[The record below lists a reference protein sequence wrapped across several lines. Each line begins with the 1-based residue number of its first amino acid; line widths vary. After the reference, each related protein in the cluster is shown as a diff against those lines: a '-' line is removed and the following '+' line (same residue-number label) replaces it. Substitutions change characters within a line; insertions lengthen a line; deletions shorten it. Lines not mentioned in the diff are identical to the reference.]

1 MASHQQTR
9 IQAYLE
15 KNKIGPLFEVRCALA
30 GRLLRG
36 GQRWGRGCPHN
47 GRGPPRSPGE
57 RRGEDEFDT
66 LLRQCRHPSPC
77 PAARHHACALV
88 SLLHAPPSAGAPR
101 SPLVPAIPR
110 MCPASSPRRGR
121 AALCFARS
129 RAGRQTGAPCALPPA
144 GRVPGAAPAALPL
157 RSGGRGT
164 AARPRRPAAGSR
176 APTAHPP
183 CAARGG
189 GASEPPGLQGGSAE
203 HRARHGPRASP
214 RALPLFDRPA
224 VRDRW
229 VPPTGKHT
237 LCTEPSERSLS
248 CEKSVSVVFSEIFI
262 CSHTPCAT
270 DFPVSYND
278 VLAGICRC
286 TDVHILLFR
295 YISCEYLEFKRVLE
309 QS

>member
-1 MASHQQTR
+1 MPPAPSR
-9 IQAYLE
+9 PRAE
-15 KNKIGPLFEVRCALA
+15 SP
-30 GRLLRG
+30 
-36 GQRWGRGCPHN
+36 
-47 GRGPPRSPGE
+47 GPP
-57 RRGEDEFDT
+57 
-66 LLRQCRHPSPC
+66 
-77 PAARHHACALV
+77 
-88 SLLHAPPSAGAPR
+88 
-101 SPLVPAIPR
+101 
-110 MCPASSPRRGR
+110 PRRYR
-121 AALCFARS
+121 F
-129 RAGRQTGAPCALPPA
+129 
-144 GRVPGAAPAALPL
+144 APAAAGQRP
-157 RSGGRGT
+157 GP
-164 AARPRRPAAGSR
+164 AVRPRGA
-176 APTAHPP
+176 AHPP
-183 CAARGG
+183 RTRRALRGEAALPN
-189 GASEPPGLQGGSAE
+189 PPGCRAAALSTG

-270 DFPVSYND
+270 DFPFSYND